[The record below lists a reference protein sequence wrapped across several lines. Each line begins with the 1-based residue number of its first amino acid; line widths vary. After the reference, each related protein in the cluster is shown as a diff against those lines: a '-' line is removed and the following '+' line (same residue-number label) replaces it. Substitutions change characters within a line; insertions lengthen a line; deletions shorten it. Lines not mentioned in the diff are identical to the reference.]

1 MKYRFIRSISALP
14 HAPSPRRPVKTPQ
27 GWVTTITTKL
37 LTDSSH
43 ARADRWK
50 REREGGGEEGEN
62 GENPARRTR
71 RTALKILLHTLS
83 SSSSLAAMV
92 MGNESGKWEWRMGRG
107 RGRGMALDI
116 GNASLSRGLPVGS
129 CPFTCPH
136 GQQKRPK
143 RF

>member
-1 MKYRFIRSISALP
+1 MQIA
-14 HAPSPRRPVKTPQ
+14 
-27 GWVTTITTKL
+27 G
-37 LTDSSH
+37 
-43 ARADRWK
+43 
-50 REREGGGEEGEN
+50 RERGKEGEKKERMV
-62 GENPARRTR
+62 ENPARRTR